1 MAPIRGI
8 LMIMGAMT
16 LFTLMSAAVKA
27 AAESVPIG
35 EVMFFRSAM
44 SLPIIAVWLWMR
56 GGLALGLA
64 TPNWRPHAVR
74 GIAGTC
80 AMGLNFIALSLL
92 PLAEV
97 TAIRFAT
104 PVFLVVMAAL
114 ILGEVFRTVRL
125 VAVALGLVGV
135 TVIVWPRLTLAGF
148 GGAEALGVTFALGSA
163 ALAALAQTFIKA
175 MAETERTEAI
185 VFYFSAT
192 ATATATVLSLL
203 TLPFGWVVPTP
214 TELALLVGTRVIGA
228 AGQLLLTASY
238 RYADAGALA
247 PFTYVSMLSALVFGY
262 VFFDEVPTWPVLGGA
277 GLVIAAGLIIVV
289 RERQLSREATAR
301 RKLRAKGMT

>member
-35 EVMFFRSAM
+35 EVMFFRSAL
-44 SLPIIAVWLWMR
+44 SLPIIALWLWMR
-56 GGLALGLA
+56 GGLTLGLA

-80 AMGLNFIALSLL
+80 AMGLNFLALSLL

-192 ATATATVLSLL
+192 ATVLSLL

-214 TELALLVGTRVIGA
+214 TELALLVGAGVIGA

-247 PFTYVSMLSALVFGY
+247 PFTYVSMLWALVFGY
-262 VFFDEVPTWPVLGGA
+262 VFFDEVPGWPVLGGA